1 MSKFIVKGFVSEYD
15 LLFDPGTGLYEWE
28 SERKDHGQRFT
39 EIEANT
45 PGEALKFA
53 AVINLSVFEH
63 INLLQ
68 PVSVSPFGTHGTYE
82 IRKDH
87 KLYTFEGYT
96 FESVRDRE
104 ERDALDRQAAMLVKW
119 CEDARAPKAD
129 VRR

>member
-1 MSKFIVKGFVSEYD
+1 MNKYIVKGFVVEYD
-15 LLFDPGTGLYEWE
+15 LLFDPETGEYTWE
-28 SERKDHGQRFT
+28 SERKDHGQMFT
-39 EIEANT
+39 EIDADT
-45 PGEALKFA
+45 PEQALKFA
-53 AVINLSVFEH
+53 AVINLSVFGH
-63 INLLQ
+63 LDLLQ

-104 ERDALDRQAAMLVKW
+104 EREKLDRQAAMLAKW
-119 CEDARAPKAD
+119 CEEARAPKAD